1 MVTVCGSGWTA
12 RKSFSNLV
20 SFFSKRRERGPN
32 SCQGRNRVSPIL
44 RAVAKNAWRRRRNDR
59 CRDIDDDGELDTKRN
74 RTRARACANP
84 RLITSLTLFTTS
96 TNLLSP
102 FESIVFPQ
110 SERWFQ
116 ARLGI
121 MAVLIAF
128 SYVASFLKRV
138 STIVPVYTI
147 SRQTTETLLL
157 IGMRKRETWYIIIV
171 RKITD
176 SFVRMTRNLWLSN
189 RSNTLNHV
197 LLVKSCFKYE

>member
-128 SYVASFLKRV
+128 SYVSFLKRV